1 MPKES
6 LYSLVSQRILLSIL
20 IMFSMSA
27 CQKAS
32 SQLVGEWRVNQK
44 AMRSDKSLLKIAP
57 PAGPLIREWKSNM
70 TKDWSFL
77 FRSDRGMEMIINGSH
92 YQGRY
97 HITQEIGQTVYIR
110 AELRPLAANSLDDLL
125 QVSQDISKVE
135 VKYFSFHVLGD
146 NGTVKFDDFIPLK
159 LTRQSI

>member
-1 MPKES
+1 MPKENS
-6 LYSLVSQRILLSIL
+6 YLSISWWILVSILTIVSL
-20 IMFSMSA
+20 SA

-70 TKDWSFL
+70 TKEWSFL
-77 FRSDRGMEMIINGSH
+77 FRNDRGVEMIINGSH

-97 HITQEIGQTVYIR
+97 QITQEIGQTVYIR
-110 AELRPLAANSLDDLL
+110 AELRPLAANSLDELL

-146 NGTVKFDDFIPLK
+146 KGTVKFDDFIPLK

>member
-1 MPKES
+1 MPKENP
-6 LYSLVSQRILLSIL
+6 YSSISWGILLIVLAIVSL
-20 IMFSMSA
+20 SA

-77 FRSDRGMEMIINGSH
+77 FRNDRGVEMIINGSH

-97 HITQEIGQTVYIR
+97 KVTQEIGQTVYIR
-110 AELRPLAANSLDDLL
+110 AELRPIAVNSLDELL